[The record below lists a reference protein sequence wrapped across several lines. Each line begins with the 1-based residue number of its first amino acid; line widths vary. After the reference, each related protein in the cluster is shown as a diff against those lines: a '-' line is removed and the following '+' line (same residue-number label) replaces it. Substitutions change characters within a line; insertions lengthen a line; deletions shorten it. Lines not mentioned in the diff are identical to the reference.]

1 MKRFIIFLLLS
12 VVNTLFACSSDG
24 IDNKDIYDNSGE
36 IGNIDTI
43 VSIGG
48 KDYFKDSLANNGK
61 NEITLPGFT
70 NPTPNFVDKY
80 PGREDIF
87 DDSDEVCEID
97 SLIYGAW
104 KATQIVDLYKA
115 SDTIIV
121 SDTILDE
128 DYSFILSIYEESFSL
143 EYADIDTTIAL
154 NGCWNY
160 YGETIEFVCNS
171 ENSWSDTYIFN
182 ILSLSEAQFELLYLH
197 PYMIGDTIPQK
208 ESEITL
214 IRQ

>member
-12 VVNTLFACSSDG
+12 VVNTLFACSNDG
-24 IDNKDIYDNSGE
+24 IDTKDIYDNAGE

-43 VSIGG
+43 VNAGG
-48 KDYFKDSLANNGK
+48 KDHIKDSLVNNGK
-61 NEITLPGFT
+61 EGITLPGFT
-70 NPTPNFVDKY
+70 NPNPIFIDKF
-80 PGREDIF
+80 PERDEILGDI
-87 DDSDEVCEID
+87 DEVFKID
-97 SLIYGAW
+97 SLIFGSWRAI
-104 KATQIVDLYKA
+104 QIVNLYKL
-115 SDTIIV
+115 SDTIID
-121 SDTILDE
+121 SDTISE
-128 DYSFILSIYEESFSL
+128 ESYSLILSIYEESFSL
-143 EYADIDTTIAL
+143 KYTDIDITIDL

-160 YGETIEFVCNS
+160 YGETIEFVCNN

-182 ILSLSEAQFELLYLH
+182 ILSLSETQFELLYLH